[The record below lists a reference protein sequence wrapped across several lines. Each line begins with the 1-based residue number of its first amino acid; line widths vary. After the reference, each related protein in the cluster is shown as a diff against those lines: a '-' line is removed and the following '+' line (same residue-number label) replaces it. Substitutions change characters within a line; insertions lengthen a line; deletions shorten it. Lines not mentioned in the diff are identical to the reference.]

1 MSYAPINIPAYVA
14 AYSGAI
20 AGMAVSGWITDPASA
35 DYQQVTAIAGAFAQ
49 EFDTVWNSATTLNNL
64 ENAAITQIVSEDF
77 SKRGPGP
84 LSSVQFATPSNWAR
98 AAAACAALVL
108 QSDAYF
114 AGQGINPGTPGAA
127 GLTSFN
133 GRTAPAVIPALG
145 DYPSTLISDASS
157 AGGPTV
163 FASLN
168 TLEAAVTTLSGEICA
183 KSGTTATGAF
193 ACAENLNTQASG
205 DNSHAEGNGSRVA
218 ATGTNAHCEGRN
230 GFAQG
235 VSSHVEGDTCG
246 TSPGATNS
254 HAEGSG
260 TSCAGVNSHA
270 EGRGGSTFSD
280 GSHVEG
286 VNGSATGL
294 GSHAEGVGCATTGTG
309 AHAEGFQTDANAD
322 TTHAEGQGSQANGTS
337 SHAEGYFTVATGNAS
352 HAGGASSRSWLNSDY
367 AHSGGGF
374 FVPGDA
380 QYRAG
385 EPKGQTNGS
394 LPGETTVLV
403 QGVLGE
409 PLSLQ
414 NSTCYGITVRA
425 TASVQA
431 LGAAARQCA
440 FYHFEFLLA
449 VDSAGA
455 CTLSA
460 VTQVTGPIV
469 MGAGFV
475 GATLVPTGVNRV
487 GATPAQLALTFA
499 IAGGLT
505 VQSHIVAHVEYV
517 EILGN

>member
-20 AGMAVSGWITDPASA
+20 SGMAVSGWITDPKSA
-35 DYQQVTAIAGAFAQ
+35 DYALVTAIAGAFAQ
-49 EFDTVWNSATTLNNL
+49 EFDTVWNNAAALNSL
-64 ENAAITQIVSEDF
+64 EVSAITQIAAEDF

-84 LSSVQFATPSNWAR
+84 LSSVVFATPSNWSQ
-98 AAAACAALVL
+98 AAVACAALVL

-114 AGQGINPGTPGAA
+114 AGQAITPPPTGS

-133 GRTAPAVIPALG
+133 GRTAPAAIPTAG
-145 DYPSTLISDASS
+145 DYTSQQVSDASS
-157 AGGPTV
+157 VGGPTV

-168 TLEAAVTTLSGEICA
+168 TLLGSAGCA
-183 KSGTTATGAF
+183 KSGTTTSGSF
-193 ACAENLNTQASG
+193 ACAENLNTIASG
-205 DNSHAEGNGSRVA
+205 NNSHAEGSAGQSGGNNSHAEGSH
-218 ATGTNAHCEGRN
+218 GL
-230 GFAQG
+230 AQG
-235 VSSHVEGDTCG
+235 LNSHVEGDTCG
-246 TSPGATNS
+246 TSVGASAS

-260 TSCAGVNSHA
+260 TNCTGVNSHA

-286 VNGSATGL
+286 VNSSATGL
-294 GSHAEGVGCATTGTG
+294 GSHAEGVACTTTGTG
-309 AHAEGFQTDANAD
+309 AHAEGFQTGANAD
-322 TTHAEGQGSQANGTS
+322 TAHAEGQGSLANGTS
-337 SHAEGYFTVATGNAS
+337 SHAEGYFSVATGNGS

-374 FVPGDA
+374 SVPGDA

-394 LPGETTVLV
+394 VPGETTVLV

-440 FYHFEFLLA
+440 YYHLEFLVA

-455 CTLSA
+455 VTVSA
-460 VTQVTGPIV
+460 VTTVVPAIL
-469 MGAGFV
+469 MGASFV
-475 GATLVPTGVNRV
+475 GATLVPSGVNRV
-487 GATPAQLALTFA
+487 GATPAQLALTFS

-505 VQSHIVAHVEYV
+505 VQSHIVAHIEYV
-517 EILGN
+517 EILGT

>member
-1 MSYAPINIPAYVA
+1 MAYAPINIPAYVA

-35 DYQQVTAIAGAFAQ
+35 DYALVAQIAGAFAQ
-49 EFDTVWNSATTLNNL
+49 EFDITWNSATVLNNL
-64 ENAAITQIVSEDF
+64 ENAAITSIVEQEF
-77 SKRGPGP
+77 AQRGPGP
-84 LSSVQFATPSNWAR
+84 LAAVRFVTPSNWAK
-98 AAAACAALVL
+98 AAAGCAALVL
-108 QSDAYF
+108 SSDAYF
-114 AGQGINPGTPGAA
+114 AGQGIDPGHPGGA

-133 GRTAPAVIPALG
+133 GRTAPAVIPTAG
-145 DYPSTLISDASS
+145 DYGSGQISDTSS
-157 AGGPTV
+157 AGGATV
-163 FASLN
+163 LISLN
-168 TLEAAVTTLSGEICA
+168 NLAANICA
-183 KSGTTATGAF
+183 KSGTTATGSF
-193 ACAENLNTQASG
+193 ACAENLNTQATG
-205 DNSHAEGNGSRVA
+205 DNSHAEGNASRVA
-218 ATGTNAHCEGRN
+218 STGTNAHCEGRN

-246 TSPGATNS
+246 TGPSATNS

-260 TSCAGVNSHA
+260 TACSGVNSHA
-270 EGRGGSTFSD
+270 EGRGTTAQSD
-280 GSHVEG
+280 GSHAEG
-286 VNGSATGL
+286 VNGSALGTGA
-294 GSHAEGVGCATTGTG
+294 HTEGVASTSTGTG
-309 AHAEGFQTDANAD
+309 AHSEGFQCSAAAD
-322 TTHAEGQGSQANGTS
+322 TTHAEGQGTQAIGTS
-337 SHAEGYFTVATGNAS
+337 SHSEGYFTVATGNAS
-352 HAGGASSRSWLNSDY
+352 HAGGASSRAWLNCDY
-367 AHSGGGF
+367 AHSGAGF
-374 FVPGDA
+374 SVPGDA

-394 LPGETTVLV
+394 LPGETTVMV

-409 PLSLQ
+409 PVSLQ

-431 LGAAARQCA
+431 LGGAPRQCA